1 LRLLQLRQS
10 LSLATLALLPGLG
23 ADAVFAQMQVRV
35 EPVILAPIVEQLPL
49 SGSILS
55 PRSSDVAPQES
66 GVVEHM
72 AVDAGDQVKQGDVL
86 LQLDKQLTLLELQR
100 LLAMQEETQLG
111 YDEARRLAD
120 EARRLIKDRN
130 ISKTEFD
137 SRLSTEAAS
146 ETQMRQLD
154 LQIQMQH
161 VRIDHHTLRAPFT
174 GVIGFKHTEVG
185 QWLDEGGAA
194 FQLVQLDPVRVQAR
208 IPERYYAE
216 VKSGTG
222 VNISLDAYPGELFK
236 ATVDSVVAVTD
247 INTRSFTARMDVPNP
262 KHLLA
267 PGMSAHLVFLLGGE
281 ASQPVLQVPA
291 DAIVRRSDGSAAVWV
306 VRDNTAQAI
315 TVTVGRREH
324 SHVEVR
330 ADDLREGDLTVTLGN
345 ESLQPGQSVTVV
357 RG

>member
-1 LRLLQLRQS
+1 MRLLQLRRS
-10 LSLATLALLPGLG
+10 LSLAALALLPGLG

-49 SGSILS
+49 SGSVLS

-146 ETQMRQLD
+146 ETQLRQLD
-154 LQIQMQH
+154 LQIQMQR
-161 VRIDHHTLRAPFT
+161 VRVDHHTLRAPFT

-185 QWLDEGGAA
+185 QWLDEGSAA
-194 FQLVQLDPVRVQAR
+194 YQLVQLDPVRVQAR

-222 VNISLDAYPGELFK
+222 VNISLDAYPGELIK

-247 INTRSFTARMDVPNP
+247 VNTRSFTARMDVPNP

-281 ASQPVLQVPA
+281 VSRPVLQVPA

-324 SHVEVR
+324 SRVEVR
-330 ADDLREGDLTVTLGN
+330 ADNLREGDLTVTLGN

>member
-1 LRLLQLRQS
+1 MRLLHLRQL
-10 LSLATLALLPGLG
+10 LSLTALALLQGLS
-23 ADAVFAQMQVRV
+23 ADAAFAQIQVRV

-72 AVDAGDQVKQGDVL
+72 AVDAGDLVEQGDVL

-146 ETQMRQLD
+146 ESQLRQLD
-154 LQIQMQH
+154 LQIQMQR
-161 VRIDHHTLRAPFT
+161 VRVDHHTLRAPFT

-185 QWLDEGGAA
+185 QWLDEGSAA
-194 FQLVQLDPVRVQAR
+194 YQLVQLDPVRVQAR
-208 IPERYYAE
+208 IPERYFAE
-216 VKSGTG
+216 VKPGTG
-222 VNISLDAYPGELFK
+222 VTVSLDAYPGELIK
-236 ATVDSVVAVTD
+236 AAVDNVVAVTD
-247 INTRSFTARMDVPNP
+247 INTRSFIARMDIPNP
-262 KHLLA
+262 EHSLA
-267 PGMSAHLVFLLGGE
+267 PGMSAHLVFLLGGA
-281 ASQPVLQVPA
+281 ASRPVLQVPA

-315 TVTVGRREH
+315 TVSVGRREH
-324 SHVEVR
+324 SQVEVH
-330 ADDLREGDLTVTLGN
+330 AESLREGDLTVTLGN
-345 ESLQPGQSVTVV
+345 ESLQHGQSVTVV
-357 RG
+357 RD

>member
-1 LRLLQLRQS
+1 MRLLQLRQL
-10 LSLATLALLPGLG
+10 LSLTALALLPGLG
-23 ADAVFAQMQVRV
+23 ADAAFAQIQVRV

-55 PRSSDVAPQES
+55 PRFSDVAPQES
-66 GVVEHM
+66 GVVEQM
-72 AVDAGDQVKQGDVL
+72 AVDAGDHVEQGDVL

-120 EARRLIKDRN
+120 EALRLVKDRN
-130 ISKTEFD
+130 ISKTEYD
-137 SRLSTEAAS
+137 SRLSTEAAG
-146 ETQMRQLD
+146 ETQLRQLD
-154 LQIQMQH
+154 LQIQMQR
-161 VRIDHHTLRAPFT
+161 VRIDHRTLRAPFS

-185 QWLDEGGAA
+185 QWLDAGSAA
-194 FQLVQLDPVRVQAR
+194 YQLVQLDPVRVQAR

-216 VKSGTG
+216 VKPGTG
-222 VNISLDAYPGELFK
+222 VTISLDAYPGELIK
-236 ATVDSVVAVTD
+236 ATVDSVIPVTD
-247 INTRSFTARMDVPNP
+247 IDTRSFTARMDVPNP

-281 ASQPVLQVPA
+281 ASRPVLQVPA
-291 DAIVRRSDGSAAVWV
+291 DAIVRRSDGGAAVWV
-306 VRDNTAQAI
+306 VRDNTAQSI

-330 ADDLREGDLTVTLGN
+330 AENLREGDLTVTLGN
-345 ESLQPGQSVTVV
+345 ESLQHGQNVTVV